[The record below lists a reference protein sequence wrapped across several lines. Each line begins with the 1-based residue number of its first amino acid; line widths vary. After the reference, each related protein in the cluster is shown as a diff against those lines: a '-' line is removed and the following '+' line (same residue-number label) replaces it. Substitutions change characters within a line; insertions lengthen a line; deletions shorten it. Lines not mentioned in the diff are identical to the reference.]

1 MEHQDSMGSRLQVR
15 KIRSSVRFPTLFSK
29 LVFIYIS
36 ILVIILVMLFATFAQ
51 FFQSFF
57 ITYTENMM
65 INQAKY
71 ITKKYCVSGKAY
83 DELSDNLKA
92 MSHDIKLMNEY
103 LQATTWIIDT
113 TGKGYEF
120 SKEGEMRRLTKAIVN
135 DKILKEVFSGK
146 VVGYENGFYDYFDI
160 PILSV
165 GYPIIENGKA
175 DYVLFIHSPMPYVVE
190 TIEDAKLLILKVIGL
205 VGAILFVW
213 IYFIARQMTRPLKE
227 MNHIAKG
234 MASGGFKDRIEV
246 EGRDEI
252 AQLGLSLNHM
262 AEELD
267 KIEENRR
274 SFISNISHDLRS
286 PLTSISGYVTAILD
300 GTIDHERQ
308 EKYLKIVLSEAQRLI
323 SMSNA
328 ILDLNHMQEDLP
340 LELTS
345 FNINQMIARILLAF
359 EGRCQKR
366 HIHLYSDLDQEH
378 TNVVA
383 QNDSINRVIQN
394 LMENAYKFVNDG
406 GDILVRTRLR
416 EGKLWVSVFNSG
428 PHIPK
433 EQQALIWDRF
443 YKCDVSR
450 GQDKSGNGLGLVIV
464 KEIIRKHHE
473 EFGVHSEENEMV
485 EFYFSLSLA

>member
-1 MEHQDSMGSRLQVR
+1 MEHQNSMGSRLQVR

-36 ILVIILVMLFATFAQ
+36 ILVIILIMLFATFAQ

-57 ITYTENMM
+57 ITYTENIM
-65 INQAKY
+65 INQARY
-71 ITKKYCVSGKAY
+71 FAKKYLVANRHY
-83 DELSDNLKA
+83 DALDDRLEA
-92 MSHDIKLMNEY
+92 MANDIEIMNEY
-103 LQATTWIIDT
+103 LQATTWIVDG
-113 TGKGYEF
+113 TGNGYSF
-120 SKEGEMRRLTKAIVN
+120 SKDEGMQPFTNSVVN

-146 VVGYENGFYDYFDI
+146 VVGYENGFYDYFAT

-165 GYPIIENGKA
+165 GYPIVENGKA
-175 DYVLFIHSPMPYVVE
+175 EYALFIHSPMPYVVE
-190 TIEDAKLLILKVIGL
+190 TIEGARRLILKVIGI

-213 IYFIARQMTRPLKE
+213 IYFIAKQMTRPLKE
-227 MNHIAKG
+227 MNGVAKG
-234 MASGGFKDRIEV
+234 MASGGFKERIEV
-246 EGRDEI
+246 KGRDEI
-252 AQLGLSLNHM
+252 AQLGLALNHM

-300 GTIDHERQ
+300 GTIAHEDQ
-308 EKYLKIVLSEAQRLI
+308 EKYLKIVLSETQRLI

-328 ILDLNHMQEDLP
+328 ILDLNRMQEDLP
-340 LELTS
+340 LELST
-345 FNINQMIARILLAF
+345 FNINQMIARILLSF

-366 HIHLYSDLDQEH
+366 HIHLYTDLDQEH
-378 TNVVA
+378 TNVYA

-416 EGKLWVSVFNSG
+416 EGKIWVSVLNSG
-428 PHIPK
+428 PFIPK
-433 EQQALIWDRF
+433 QQQALIWDRF
-443 YKCDVSR
+443 YKGDVSR
-450 GQDKSGNGLGLVIV
+450 GQDKNGNGLGLVIV

-473 EFGVHSEENEMV
+473 EYGVHSEENEMV
-485 EFYFSLSLA
+485 EFYFSLPLA